1 MPSTRL
7 QSVALCSHR
16 RRKIRETRFATVVI
30 CVIPWTFPPLR
41 YPAQFLASGIDPV
54 QGVFIFSYVNALA
67 CSEDESH
74 MSSICFF
81 ERLNAPNMLQA
92 FLYVYSQRDCD
103 PLLLG
108 FFALPDE
115 DVERCF
121 SNSSSYFWWDFAD
134 HHVVSQPSPR
144 QMWGHAL
151 PYADRLVVTRF
162 ALGSHSSLLVVGV
175 FQRSESPLKVYRF
188 LRGKSEHIIP
198 LEAKNIIARHC
209 KSNILLRG
217 CFFHFL
223 VSNTVTTG
231 CVTVWN
237 AADTPTRCL
246 LCCC

>member
-1 MPSTRL
+1 
-7 QSVALCSHR
+7 
-16 RRKIRETRFATVVI
+16 
-30 CVIPWTFPPLR
+30 
-41 YPAQFLASGIDPV
+41 
-54 QGVFIFSYVNALA
+54 
-67 CSEDESH
+67 
-74 MSSICFF
+74 
-81 ERLNAPNMLQA
+81 MLQA

-115 DVERCF
+115 DIERCF

-188 LRGKSEHIIP
+188 LRKRANISSLSKPKSSSPDIVKATFCYGVASFTSLFQIQSQ
-198 LEAKNIIARHC
+198 LFVSWSRT
-209 KSNILLRG
+209 LRT
-217 CFFHFL
+217 L
-223 VSNTVTTG
+223 QPDAS
-231 CVTVWN
+231 CVAVKVW
-237 AADTPTRCL
+237 
-246 LCCC
+246 

>member
-1 MPSTRL
+1 
-7 QSVALCSHR
+7 
-16 RRKIRETRFATVVI
+16 
-30 CVIPWTFPPLR
+30 
-41 YPAQFLASGIDPV
+41 
-54 QGVFIFSYVNALA
+54 
-67 CSEDESH
+67 
-74 MSSICFF
+74 
-81 ERLNAPNMLQA
+81 MLQA

-121 SNSSSYFWWDFAD
+121 SNSSSYVWWDFAD

-188 LRGKSEHIIP
+188 LRKR
-198 LEAKNIIARHC
+198 ANISSLSKPKTSSPDIVKATF
-209 KSNILLRG
+209 LLRG